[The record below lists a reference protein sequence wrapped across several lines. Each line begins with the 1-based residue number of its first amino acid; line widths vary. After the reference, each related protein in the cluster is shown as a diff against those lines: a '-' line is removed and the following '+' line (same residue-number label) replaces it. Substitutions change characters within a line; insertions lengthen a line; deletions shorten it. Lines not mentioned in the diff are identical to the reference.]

1 MKKLLT
7 SPKTERPA
15 SIYLS
20 IISLIGWFYV
30 GLQFFKV
37 DGEFDLWIYAILL
50 IFLAICEL
58 FPVPVWKGFTTLSF
72 PIVYVLFVLFGLP
85 LAMIS
90 YALVIFMVNIMDRR
104 PFRIV
109 SFNPAQLV
117 LSFSIAVFLSGL
129 FLPNLNHES
138 VLLTQIIELFVI
150 SLFFYLLNNI
160 LIDLVLLLRPQ
171 NYPFQLWKQKL
182 FSELNSGIISF
193 AYGCLFFILGSQNR
207 GQIDVFTFFFF
218 FSPLV
223 AIALF
228 SSVIARLKIE
238 RNRLNALFSLTT
250 TLNKILPTKEWIVAL
265 KSSFHEL
272 IDVEGLVLW
281 TTENGRWK
289 LSYKDGKVNPSSTSL
304 SEETMEWF
312 EKMKKP
318 LIIIDSHKEQVPAN
332 DFFKRELRSFVFSPL
347 VVDNETVGVIA
358 VARSR
363 TKSFNN
369 GEIQSIAT
377 LANQLAVIIKTRT
390 LILDK
395 EKRSLLEE
403 RNRIARDI
411 HDGIAQTLAGALMKL
426 ETAQRK
432 WEKSPDESIYL
443 VKDSMEKLRGSLKQV
458 RQSIYALRPNPTE
471 RVGLHTAIQQ
481 KIKIFEQETDIAFSF
496 EQRGKIETLS
506 SMVEKIMF
514 ETFQESVQNI
524 IKHAQAAKVD
534 ILLSYQKESII
545 LKVKDDGIGFS
556 LLEAMLKAQ
565 QEPHFGILHMN
576 DAAEKIG
583 SSLQIDSKPGKGTE
597 IIMIVPKMGI
607 EGEIEHD
614 QAYVGG

>member
-15 SIYLS
+15 RMYLL
-20 IISLIGWFYV
+20 IISIFGWLYTGSQLIHIEG
-30 GLQFFKV
+30 G
-37 DGEFDLWIYAILL
+37 FDPWIYTILL
-50 IFLAICEL
+50 IFLAVCEL

-72 PIVYVLFVLFGLP
+72 PIVYALYIMVGLP
-85 LAMIS
+85 LALVS
-90 YALVIFMVNIMDRR
+90 YALVILIVNIIDRR

-117 LSFSIAVFLSGL
+117 ISFSLAVFLSDSFL
-129 FLPNLNHES
+129 FYFNNENI
-138 VLLTQIIELFVI
+138 LLTQIIKLFVI
-150 SLFFYLLNNI
+150 LFFFYMINNI
-160 LIDLVLLLRPQ
+160 FIDLVLLLRPQ
-171 NYPFQLWKQKL
+171 KYPFQLWKQKL
-182 FSELNSGIISF
+182 LSEINSGMISF

-207 GQIDVFTFFFF
+207 GQIDMFSFFFF

-238 RNRLNALFSLTT
+238 RNRLNALVSLTT
-250 TLNKILPTKEWIVAL
+250 TLNKLMPTKEWIEAL

-272 IDVEGLVLW
+272 IDVEALVLW

-289 LSYKDGKVNPSSTSL
+289 ISYKDGKVYSISL
-304 SEETMEWF
+304 LSDEVVDLF
-312 EKMKKP
+312 EQMKKP
-318 LIIIDSHKEQVPAN
+318 LIIFDSHKEMVPAN
-332 DFFKRELRSFVFSPL
+332 EYFGKELRSFVFSPL
-347 VVDNETVGVIA
+347 VVDNETVGILA

-377 LANQLAVIIKTRT
+377 LANQLAVIIKTRI

-432 WEKSPDESIYL
+432 WERSPEESMFL

-481 KIKIFEQETDIAFSF
+481 EIKVFEQETGLSFSY
-496 EQRGKIETLS
+496 EQRGKIQQLS
-506 SMVEKIMF
+506 SMVEKILF
-514 ETFQESVQNI
+514 ETFQECVQNI
-524 IKHAQAAKVD
+524 IKHAQATKVE

-565 QEPHFGILHMN
+565 KEPHFGILHMN
-576 DAAEKIG
+576 DAAEKID

-597 IIMIVPKMGI
+597 IIMTVPKMGI
-607 EGEIEHD
+607 EGEIDHD
-614 QAYVGG
+614 QAYVSG

>member
-15 SIYLS
+15 RMYLL
-20 IISLIGWFYV
+20 IISIFGWLYTGSQLIHIEG
-30 GLQFFKV
+30 G
-37 DGEFDLWIYAILL
+37 FDPWIYTILL
-50 IFLAICEL
+50 IFLAVCEL

-72 PIVYVLFVLFGLP
+72 PIVYALYIMVGLP
-85 LAMIS
+85 LALVS
-90 YALVIFMVNIMDRR
+90 YALVILIVNIIDRR

-117 LSFSIAVFLSGL
+117 ISFSLAVFLSDSFL
-129 FLPNLNHES
+129 FYFNNENI
-138 VLLTQIIELFVI
+138 LLTQIIKLFVI
-150 SLFFYLLNNI
+150 LFFFYMINNI
-160 LIDLVLLLRPQ
+160 FIDLVLLLRPQ
-171 NYPFQLWKQKL
+171 KYPFQLWKQKL
-182 FSELNSGIISF
+182 LSEINSGMISF

-207 GQIDVFTFFFF
+207 GQIDMFSFFFF

-238 RNRLNALFSLTT
+238 RNRLNALVSLTT
-250 TLNKILPTKEWIVAL
+250 TLNKLMPTKEWIEAL

-272 IDVEGLVLW
+272 IDVEALVLW

-289 LSYKDGKVNPSSTSL
+289 ISYKDGKVYSISL
-304 SEETMEWF
+304 LSDEVVDLF
-312 EKMKKP
+312 EQIKKP
-318 LIIIDSHKEQVPAN
+318 LIIFDSHKEMVPAN
-332 DFFKRELRSFVFSPL
+332 EYFGKELRSFVFSPL
-347 VVDNETVGVIA
+347 VVDNETVGILA

-377 LANQLAVIIKTRT
+377 LANQLAVIIKTRI

-432 WEKSPDESIYL
+432 
-443 VKDSMEKLRGSLKQV
+443 
-458 RQSIYALRPNPTE
+458 
-471 RVGLHTAIQQ
+471 
-481 KIKIFEQETDIAFSF
+481 
-496 EQRGKIETLS
+496 
-506 SMVEKIMF
+506 
-514 ETFQESVQNI
+514 
-524 IKHAQAAKVD
+524 
-534 ILLSYQKESII
+534 
-545 LKVKDDGIGFS
+545 
-556 LLEAMLKAQ
+556 
-565 QEPHFGILHMN
+565 
-576 DAAEKIG
+576 
-583 SSLQIDSKPGKGTE
+583 
-597 IIMIVPKMGI
+597 
-607 EGEIEHD
+607 
-614 QAYVGG
+614 